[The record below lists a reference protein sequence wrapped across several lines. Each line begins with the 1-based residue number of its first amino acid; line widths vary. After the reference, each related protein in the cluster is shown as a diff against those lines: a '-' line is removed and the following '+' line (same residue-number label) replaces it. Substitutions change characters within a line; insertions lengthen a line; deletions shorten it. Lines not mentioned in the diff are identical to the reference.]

1 MTRRNPTLALIAL
14 GAFVTTLDNTIVAAG
29 APSIARDLALDL
41 GALQWVALGYM
52 LPFAGLL
59 PAAGALVD
67 RWGRRRTLLAGLLA
81 FGAGAAAGGLA
92 GSGWLLVAA
101 RALQGVAAAF
111 LVPGLLSLLR
121 TNLDA
126 RGRTLGAAVWTACL
140 AAALALGPALGGV
153 LSEYLGWSWIFFVNL
168 PFVAAMLVL
177 LPGTVPPGRGGGTP
191 APPPSAMVLV
201 TASLVLLTTALAE
214 PRARTPLLAAGIALG
229 VAFLVRE
236 RRVRERLVPAALTG
250 NRVFAGSLALQLL
263 WGLGI
268 SGIFFFTPL
277 LHQEFLGLGPVG
289 AGLPLVGVAVAVAAA
304 TPLVPVAVARAGPHR
319 TVAAGLA
326 VVGAGLLALAAVNH
340 VPQLWPRVPGL
351 VLIGAGSAFT
361 VPMTSHALDVVA
373 ERYSGTASGLLTAAR
388 ELSSALGVAVIGA
401 VLTSVRAAWLGAGAP
416 AGAALAGGYTAGL
429 LVAAGLTLAGALLAA
444 RVLRNR
450 PALTSSPRDKRAVP

>member
-1 MTRRNPTLALIAL
+1 MIRRTLVVLAL

-29 APSIARDLALDL
+29 APSIGRALALDVD
-41 GALQWVALGYM
+41 ALPWIALGYM

-67 RWGRRRTLLAGLLA
+67 RWGRRPALTGALLA
-81 FGAGAAAGGLA
+81 FGAGAAVGGVA
-92 GSGWLLVAA
+92 GSAWLLVAA

-153 LSEYLGWSWIFFVNL
+153 LSEYCGWAWIFFVNL
-168 PFVAAMLVL
+168 PFVVALLVL
-177 LPGTVPPGRGGGTP
+177 LPGTVPPGRTAGTRAPP
-191 APPPSAMVLV
+191 APAMVLV

-214 PRARTPLLAAGIALG
+214 PRFRLPLLAAGTVLG

-236 RRVRERLVPAALTG
+236 RRARERLVPAALTG
-250 NRVFAGSLALQLL
+250 NRVFLGSLGLQLL

-268 SGIFFFTPL
+268 SGVFFFTPL
-277 LHQEFLGLGPVG
+277 LHQEFLGLGPAG
-289 AGLPLVGVAVAVAAA
+289 AGLPLAGVAVAVVAA
-304 TPLVPVAVARAGPHR
+304 TPLVPSAVARHGPFR

-326 VVGAGLLALAAVNH
+326 AVGAGLLALAAVNH
-340 VPQLWPRVPGL
+340 VPALWPRVPGL
-351 VLIGAGSAFT
+351 VLIGAGSTFT

-373 ERYSGTASGLLTAAR
+373 PRYSGTASGLLTAAR
-388 ELSSALGVAVIGA
+388 ELSSALGVALIGA
-401 VLTSVRAAWLGAGAP
+401 MLTSVRAVRLAAGAP
-416 AGAALAGGYTAGL
+416 AGAALAVGYTAGL
-429 LVAAGLTLAGALLAA
+429 LAAAGLTFAGALLAV
-444 RVLRNR
+444 RVPGTR
-450 PALTSSPRDKRAVP
+450 PAETSSPRDKRAVP

>member
-1 MTRRNPTLALIAL
+1 LTVLAL

-29 APSIARDLALDL
+29 APSIGRDLALDL
-41 GALQWVALGYM
+41 GALQWIALGYM

-59 PAAGALVD
+59 PVAGALVD
-67 RWGRRRTLLAGLLA
+67 RWGRRRTLTGALLA

-92 GSGWLLVAA
+92 GTLWLLVAA
-101 RALQGVAAAF
+101 RVLQGVAAAF

-126 RGRTLGAAVWTACL
+126 RGRMLGAAVWTACL

-153 LSEYLGWSWIFFVNL
+153 LSEYLGWGWIFFVNL

-177 LPGTVPPGRGGGTP
+177 LPSTVPPGRARGTR
-191 APPPSAMVLV
+191 APPLGAMAAV

-214 PRARTPLLAAGIALG
+214 PRLAQPLFAAGVLLGAGFAL
-229 VAFLVRE
+229 RE
-236 RRVRERLVPAALTG
+236 RRARERLIPATLIG
-250 NRVFAGSLALQLL
+250 NRVFAGSLGLQLL

-289 AGLPLVGVAVAVAAA
+289 AGLPLVLVAVAVVAA
-304 TPLVPVAVARAGPHR
+304 TPLVPAAAARAGPHR

-340 VPQLWPRVPGL
+340 LPQLWPRVPGL

-373 ERYSGTASGLLTAAR
+373 ERHSGTASGLLTAAR
-388 ELSSALGVAVIGA
+388 ELSSALGVALIGA
-401 VLTSVRAAWLGAGAP
+401 VLTAVRAARLDSGAP
-416 AGAALAGGYTAGL
+416 AGVALAGGYTAGL
-429 LVAAGLTLAGALLAA
+429 LTAAGLTFTGALLAA
-444 RVLRNR
+444 RVLRDR
-450 PALTSSPRDKRAVP
+450 PAAISSPRDKRAVP

>member
-1 MTRRNPTLALIAL
+1 MRRPTLLLLAL

-29 APSIARDLALDL
+29 APSIGRDLALDL
-41 GALQWVALGYM
+41 GALQWIALGYM

-59 PAAGALVD
+59 PAGGALVD
-67 RWGRRRTLLAGLLA
+67 RWGPRRTLTAALLA
-81 FGAGAAAGGLA
+81 FGSGAAAGGLA
-92 GSGWLLVAA
+92 GSLWLLVAA
-101 RALQGVAAAF
+101 RVLQGVAAAF

-140 AAALALGPALGGV
+140 AAALALGPALGGI
-153 LSEYLGWSWIFFVNL
+153 LSASLGWAWIFFVNL

-177 LPGTVPPGRGGGTP
+177 LPATTAPGRTGGPTR
-191 APPPSAMVLV
+191 APPLTAMVLV
-201 TASLVLLTTALAE
+201 TTSLVLLTTALAE
-214 PRARTPLLAAGIALG
+214 PRFALPLLAAGAVAG
-229 VAFLVRE
+229 VVFAVRE
-236 RRVRERLVPAALTG
+236 RRARNRLVPAALTR
-250 NRVFAGSLALQLL
+250 NRVFTGSLGLQLL

-268 SGIFFFTPL
+268 SGVFFFTPL

-289 AGLPLVGVAVAVAAA
+289 AGLPLVLVAVAVIAA
-304 TPLVPVAVARAGPHR
+304 TPLVPRAVARHGPLR

-326 VVGAGLLALAAVNH
+326 VVGAGLLALAAVNRI
-340 VPQLWPRVPGL
+340 PEIWPRVPGL

-388 ELSSALGVAVIGA
+388 ELSSALGVALIGA
-401 VLTSVRAAWLGAGAP
+401 VLTAVRAVRLGAGAAP
-416 AGAALAGGYTAGL
+416 PVALAGGYTAGL
-429 LVAAGLTLAGALLAA
+429 LAAAALTFAGALLAV
-444 RVLRNR
+444 RVAKTRS
-450 PALTSSPRDKRAVP
+450 ADTSSPRDKRAVP

>member
-1 MTRRNPTLALIAL
+1 MTRRTLTVLAL

-29 APSIARDLALDL
+29 APSIARDLGLDL

-59 PAAGALVD
+59 PVAGALVD
-67 RWGRRRTLLAGLLA
+67 RWGRRRTLAAALLA

-92 GSGWLLVAA
+92 GTLWLLVAA
-101 RALQGVAAAF
+101 RVLQGVAAAF

-153 LSEYLGWSWIFFVNL
+153 LSAYLGWGWIFFVNL

-177 LPGTVPPGRGGGTP
+177 LPSTVPPGRAGGTR
-191 APPPSAMVLV
+191 APPLGAMAAV
-201 TASLVLLTTALAE
+201 TAGLVLLTAALAE
-214 PRARTPLLAAGIALG
+214 PRLAQPLAAAGVLLG
-229 VAFLVRE
+229 AGFVVRE
-236 RRVRERLVPAALTG
+236 RRARERLIPAALTG
-250 NRVFAGSLALQLL
+250 NRVFTGSLGLQLL

-289 AGLPLVGVAVAVAAA
+289 AGLPLVLVAVAVVAA
-304 TPLVPVAVARAGPHR
+304 TPLVPVAAARAGPHR

-340 VPQLWPRVPGL
+340 LPQLWPRAPGM

-388 ELSSALGVAVIGA
+388 ELSSALGVALIGV
-401 VLTSVRAAWLGAGAP
+401 VLSSVRAARLDSGAP

-429 LVAAGLTLAGALLAA
+429 LTAAGLTFAGALLAT
-444 RVLRNR
+444 RVLRDR
-450 PALTSSPRDKRAVP
+450 PAVTSSPHDKRAVP